1 MVENEIGL
9 FHRQITITKGLGC
22 RPIHLFSSFIW
33 GELDGEPS
41 LWCINNLLLLVCW
54 LGWTG
59 SFEADPLRLPLCC
72 RSDDGITIDRTFRSD
87 FQPVILGKG
96 F

>member
-22 RPIHLFSSFIW
+22 RPIHLFTSFIW
-33 GELDGEPS
+33 GKLDGEPS
-41 LWCINNLLLLVCW
+41 LWRIDNLLMLVYW

-59 SFEADPLRLPLCC
+59 SFEADPLRLPL
-72 RSDDGITIDRTFRSD
+72 F
-87 FQPVILGKG
+87 
-96 F
+96 